1 MERTNTRVRHC
12 DIKGLQTC
20 DCICIA
26 STMGPMPSIPKAWLQ
41 SSDLENDTKN
51 FRFFIRLGRCVKEL
65 RRPNQTTQDVHSTIH
80 KGMVW
85 LMHNDRSCRRVL
97 RWDRDGR
104 RKNPPRRTWYKFY
117 GTALLAGKFLGHMKI
132 VALGPL
138 AHLVRDF
145 IIAALSFSGGG
156 HGLLNIISSVER
168 WGPPRMGRLL

>member
-1 MERTNTRVRHC
+1 MVAY
-12 DIKGLQTC
+12 
-20 DCICIA
+20 A
-26 STMGPMPSIPKAWLQ
+26 SLRPWVPCRRSQKRGSSPSIWKMTQ
-41 SSDLENDTKN
+41 NDTKN
-51 FRFFIRLGRCVKEL
+51 FRFFIQFGRCVKEP
-65 RRPNQTTQDVHSTIH
+65 RRPNQTTQDVHSIMH
-80 KGMVW
+80 KGRYGWRCSLEVPS
-85 LMHNDRSCRRVL
+85 HGNDRSCRRVL

-156 HGLLNIISSVER
+156 HGC
-168 WGPPRMGRLL
+168 